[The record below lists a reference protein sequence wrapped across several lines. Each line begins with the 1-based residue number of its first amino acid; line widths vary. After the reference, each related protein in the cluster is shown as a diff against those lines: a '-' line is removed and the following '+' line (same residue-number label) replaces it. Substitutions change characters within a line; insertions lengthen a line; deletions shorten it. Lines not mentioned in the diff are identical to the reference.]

1 VVGALI
7 SGLLVPMRYRLFCE
21 SVRPWRNLLLC
32 LWNLSTSGEV
42 FEEGEGT
49 LDMNAVKTTLLLGL
63 LSGLLIVGGGAIAGE
78 RGLAYGLVMAVAMNF
93 FSYFFSE
100 KMALLSARAQRV
112 SENEY
117 PEIYAR
123 LAPIVGALAERLGI
137 PMPKLWVTPDL
148 SPNAFATGRNPKH
161 ASVAVT
167 SGILQ
172 LMKEDELTAV
182 LAHELGHVKNRDIL
196 ISSIAA
202 TLASAIT
209 YLARMAMWFGGGRR
223 DDGRR
228 DRSPVGGLLMIFLAP
243 MAAGLIRMAISRTRE
258 FSADTTSA
266 HILGTAQPMINALE
280 KLDSVGKQIPL
291 QASPSMSHMYIMQP
305 FSGATLMRLFSTHPS
320 TEKRIAALR
329 ALPREP
335 KDTKIAA

>member
-1 VVGALI
+1 
-7 SGLLVPMRYRLFCE
+7 
-21 SVRPWRNLLLC
+21 
-32 LWNLSTSGEV
+32 
-42 FEEGEGT
+42 
-49 LDMNAVKTTLLLGL
+49 MNAMKTALLLGL
-63 LSGLLIVGGGAIAGE
+63 LSGLLIIGGGALAGE
-78 RGLAYGLVMAVAMNF
+78 RGLAFGLVLAVAMNF

-100 KMALLSARAQRV
+100 KMALMSARAQRV
-112 SENEY
+112 SETEY
-117 PEIYAR
+117 PEIYQR
-123 LAPIVGALAERLGI
+123 LAPIVGTLAQRMAI

-148 SPNAFATGRNPKH
+148 SPNAFATGRNPTH

-172 LMKEDELTAV
+172 LMKDDELAAV

-209 YLARMAMWFGGGRR
+209 YLAHIALWFGGGQRGT
-223 DDGRR
+223 GRR
-228 DRSPVGGLLMIFLAP
+228 GRSPMGGLLMILLAP

-258 FSADTTSA
+258 FSADATSA
-266 HILGTAQPMINALE
+266 HTLGTAEPMINALE

-291 QASPSMSHMYIMQP
+291 EASPSMSHMYIMQP
-305 FSGATLMRLFSTHPS
+305 FSGTVLFKLFATHPS

-329 ALPREP
+329 ALRRQPV
-335 KDTKIAA
+335 DANIAA

>member
-1 VVGALI
+1 
-7 SGLLVPMRYRLFCE
+7 
-21 SVRPWRNLLLC
+21 
-32 LWNLSTSGEV
+32 
-42 FEEGEGT
+42 
-49 LDMNAVKTTLLLGL
+49 MNAMKTTLLLGL

-78 RGLAYGLVMAVAMNF
+78 RGLAYGLIMAVAMNF

-100 KMALLSARAQRV
+100 KMALMSARAQRV
-112 SENEY
+112 SETEY

-123 LAPIVGALAERLGI
+123 LLPIIGTLVQRMGI

-148 SPNAFATGRNPKH
+148 SPNAFATGRNPQH

-172 LMKEDELTAV
+172 LMNNDELAAV

-223 DDGRR
+223 EETGRR
-228 DRSPVGGLLMIFLAP
+228 DRSPIGGLLMIFLAP
-243 MAAGLIRMAISRTRE
+243 LAASLIRMAISRTRE
-258 FSADTTSA
+258 FSADAISA
-266 HILGTAQPMINALE
+266 RTLGTAQPMISSLE
-280 KLDSVGKQIPL
+280 KLDFVGRQIPL

-305 FSGATLMRLFSTHPS
+305 FSGTALFKLFSTHPS

-329 ALPREP
+329 VLERQPGHTR
-335 KDTKIAA
+335 IAA

>member
-1 VVGALI
+1 
-7 SGLLVPMRYRLFCE
+7 
-21 SVRPWRNLLLC
+21 
-32 LWNLSTSGEV
+32 
-42 FEEGEGT
+42 
-49 LDMNAVKTTLLLGL
+49 MNAMKTTLLLGL
-63 LSGLLIVGGGAIAGE
+63 LSGLLVIGGGAIAGE
-78 RGLAYGLVMAVAMNF
+78 RGLVYGLVMAVAMNF

-100 KMALLSARAQRV
+100 KMALMSARAQRV
-112 SENEY
+112 SETEY

-123 LAPIVGALAERLGI
+123 LKPIVGTLAQQMRI

-148 SPNAFATGRNPKH
+148 SPNAFATGRNPTH

-172 LMKEDELTAV
+172 LMTDDELAAV

-209 YLARMAMWFGGGRR
+209 YLARMAMWFGSGRR
-223 DDGRR
+223 DTETGRR

-243 MAAGLIRMAISRTRE
+243 IAALLIRMAISRTRE
-258 FSADTTSA
+258 FSADATSA
-266 HILGTAQPMINALE
+266 RTLGTAQPMISALQ

-291 QASPSMSHMYIMQP
+291 EASPSMSHMYIMQP
-305 FSGATLMRLFSTHPS
+305 FSGTALLKLFSTHPS

-329 ALPREP
+329 ALGRQALDAP
-335 KDTKIAA
+335 IAA

>member
-1 VVGALI
+1 
-7 SGLLVPMRYRLFCE
+7 
-21 SVRPWRNLLLC
+21 
-32 LWNLSTSGEV
+32 
-42 FEEGEGT
+42 
-49 LDMNAVKTTLLLGL
+49 MNAIKTTLLLGL
-63 LSGLLIVGGGAIAGE
+63 LSGLLIIGGGALAGE
-78 RGLAYGLVMAVAMNF
+78 RGLAFGLVLAVAMNF

-100 KMALLSARAQRV
+100 RMALMSARAQRV
-112 SENEY
+112 SETEY
-117 PEIYAR
+117 PEIYQR
-123 LAPIVGALAERLGI
+123 LAPIVGTLAQRMSI
-137 PMPKLWVTPDL
+137 PMPKLWVTPDR
-148 SPNAFATGRNPKH
+148 SPNAFATGRNPTH

-172 LMKEDELTAV
+172 LMKDDELAAV

-209 YLARMAMWFGGGRR
+209 YLAHMAMWFGGGQRGT
-223 DDGRR
+223 GRR
-228 DRSPVGGLLMIFLAP
+228 ERSPMGGLLMILLAP

-258 FSADTTSA
+258 FSADATSA
-266 HILGTAQPMINALE
+266 RTLGTAEPMINALE

-305 FSGATLMRLFSTHPS
+305 FSGTVLFRLFSTHPS

-329 ALPREP
+329 ALRRQPA
-335 KDTKIAA
+335 DANVAA

>member
-1 VVGALI
+1 
-7 SGLLVPMRYRLFCE
+7 
-21 SVRPWRNLLLC
+21 
-32 LWNLSTSGEV
+32 
-42 FEEGEGT
+42 
-49 LDMNAVKTTLLLGL
+49 MNAMKTTLLLGL
-63 LSGLLIVGGGAIAGE
+63 LSGLLIIGGGAIAGE
-78 RGLAYGLVMAVAMNF
+78 RGLTYGLVMAVAMNF

-100 KMALLSARAQRV
+100 KMALMSARAQRV
-112 SENEY
+112 SETEY

-123 LAPIVGALAERLGI
+123 LAPIVGTLAQRMGI

-148 SPNAFATGRNPKH
+148 SPNAFATGRNPTH

-172 LMKEDELTAV
+172 LMQDDELAAV

-209 YLARMAMWFGGGRR
+209 YLPRMAMWVGSGRSETE
-223 DDGRR
+223 RR

-258 FSADTTSA
+258 FSADATSA
-266 HILGTAQPMINALE
+266 RTLGTAQPMISALQ
-280 KLDSVGKQIPL
+280 KLDSVGRQMPL
-291 QASPSMSHMYIMQP
+291 QTSLSMSHMYIMQP
-305 FSGATLMRLFSTHPS
+305 FSGKALFKLFSTHPP

-329 ALPREP
+329 ALGRQAL
-335 KDTKIAA
+335 DASIAA